1 MKQKILTK
9 NGGIMK
15 KLNAVYEAPILEV
28 EELLTEQSVL
38 TGSFG
43 DLNGFGKPGDAGQG
57 SGYLDFDFDL

>member
-1 MKQKILTK
+1 
-9 NGGIMK
+9 MK

-38 TGSFG
+38 IGSFG